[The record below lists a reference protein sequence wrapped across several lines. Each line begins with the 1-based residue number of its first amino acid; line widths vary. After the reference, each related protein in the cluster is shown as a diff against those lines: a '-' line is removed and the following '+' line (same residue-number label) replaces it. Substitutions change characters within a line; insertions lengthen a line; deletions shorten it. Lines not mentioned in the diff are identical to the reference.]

1 MIEGLRISLE
11 SRDLH
16 LDYGVPDAF
25 SKRYLCLCSSKNIVV
40 MMFGSTYHPFS
51 DDNSWATPP
60 VSAST
65 GLSVTAFARF
75 EFEAGK
81 GNEGTKILMVEW
93 EDDDFSP
100 SPQGSWHVSWEG
112 KTSVLPADEQ
122 TSEKTRRFYFLLPP
136 GVTVPPVVSLSYVP
150 PPNSASTIKQPD
162 SVNINPL
169 PAIFPPE
176 LGATA
181 RTAGKKG
188 VLHTIW
194 AKKRLQA
201 LEKEIRE
208 ESLINAEGIA
218 LQMAIQE
225 KEWIE
230 ANFGVSVPLSAID
243 VSSPSPIASS
253 NALLPL
259 TPLSPIAGSR
269 LGEKLKGLKLNTSER
284 DSGKRAEDDEAYRQ
298 NDDQAHPLSPQSPDI
313 AVSSFSSF
321 HGVPVKGTSD
331 ARRIVAHHPP
341 SFIQEAQNNSNNI
354 SLMDPLTR
362 STTSDSAD
370 DLFAKALSPRTP
382 DLPLSPFSFSAT
394 QVIAG
399 E

>member
-1 MIEGLRISLE
+1 
-11 SRDLH
+11 
-16 LDYGVPDAF
+16 
-25 SKRYLCLCSSKNIVV
+25 
-40 MMFGSTYHPFS
+40 MFGSTYQPFS
-51 DDNSWATPP
+51 DDSSWTTPP

-136 GVTVPPVVSLSYVP
+136 GVTVPPVVNLSYVP
-150 PPNSASTIKQPD
+150 QPNSASTIKQPD
-162 SVNINPL
+162 SININPL

-201 LEKEIRE
+201 LEKEIRA
-208 ESLINAEGIA
+208 ESLVNVEGIA
-218 LQMAIQE
+218 LQMAIHE

-243 VSSPSPIASS
+243 VSSDSPITSS
-253 NALLPL
+253 SSLPPL
-259 TPLSPIAGSR
+259 TPLSPTAGSR
-269 LGEKLKGLKLNTSER
+269 LGEKLKGLKLDTSEK
-284 DSGKRAEDDEAYRQ
+284 DSGKRTDGERTLQEG
-298 NDDQAHPLSPQSPDI
+298 PDRT
-313 AVSSFSSF
+313 
-321 HGVPVKGTSD
+321 KT
-331 ARRIVAHHPP
+331 
-341 SFIQEAQNNSNNI
+341 
-354 SLMDPLTR
+354 
-362 STTSDSAD
+362 AD
-370 DLFAKALSPRTP
+370 TFR
-382 DLPLSPFSFSAT
+382 
-394 QVIAG
+394 
-399 E
+399 

>member
-1 MIEGLRISLE
+1 MKSEMSVANATRV
-11 SRDLH
+11 R
-16 LDYGVPDAF
+16 AA
-25 SKRYLCLCSSKNIVV
+25 KNNVA
-40 MMFGSTYHPFS
+40 MLGTTTQSFS
-51 DDNSWATPP
+51 DESHFSTWTTAPP
-60 VSAST
+60 VSAPNS
-65 GLSVTAFARF
+65 LSITAFARF

-122 TSEKTRRFYFLLPP
+122 TSERTRRFYFLLPP
-136 GVTVPPVVSLSYVP
+136 GVTVPPVVNLSYVP
-150 PPNSASTIKQPD
+150 QPNSASTIKQPD

-188 VLHTIW
+188 VLHTKW

-201 LEKEIRE
+201 LDKEIRE
-208 ESLINAEGIA
+208 ESLINVEGVA

-230 ANFGVSVPLSAID
+230 ANFGVLGLID
-243 VSSPSPIASS
+243 VSSTASPGPSSAS
-253 NALLPL
+253 LPPL
-259 TPLSPIAGSR
+259 TPLTPTVGSK
-269 LGEKLKGLKLNTSER
+269 LGEKLRGLKLDTSDKEA
-284 DSGKRAEDDEAYRQ
+284 GKRTEDEETHQRDA
-298 NDDQAHPLSPQSPDI
+298 QAHPLSPQSPDI

-321 HGVPVKGTSD
+321 HGVTLNNAPDT
-331 ARRIVAHHPP
+331 RRIVAHHPP
-341 SFIQEAQNNSNNI
+341 SSIQQAQNNSSEI
-354 SLMDPLTR
+354 SDIGLMDPLTR
-362 STTSDSAD
+362 SATSDSAD

-382 DLPLSPFSFSAT
+382 DLPRSPFSFSPT
-394 QVIAG
+394 EVIAG

>member
-1 MIEGLRISLE
+1 MS
-11 SRDLH
+11 STTPQPSAD
-16 LDYGVPDAF
+16 DSSF
-25 SKRYLCLCSSKNIVV
+25 SAWDV
-40 MMFGSTYHPFS
+40 
-51 DDNSWATPP
+51 PP
-60 VSAST
+60 VPGNSGS
-65 GLSVTAFARF
+65 LSITAFARF

-93 EDDDFSP
+93 EDDDFTP

-112 KTSVLPADEQ
+112 KTAVLPADEH

-150 PPNSASTIKQPD
+150 QPNSASTVKQPD
-162 SVNINPL
+162 STQINPL

-208 ESLINAEGIA
+208 ESVINVEGVA

-230 ANFGVSVPLSAID
+230 ANFGVSAPSSALDVSSSSPATSSSPLPSLVPLS
-243 VSSPSPIASS
+243 P
-253 NALLPL
+253 
-259 TPLSPIAGSR
+259 TAGSK
-269 LGEKLKGLKLNTSER
+269 LGDKLKGLKLDTSEKE
-284 DSGKRAEDDEAYRQ
+284 SKQPTEGKQ
-298 NDDQAHPLSPQSPDI
+298 
-313 AVSSFSSF
+313 
-321 HGVPVKGTSD
+321 GT
-331 ARRIVAHHPP
+331 RLFPHRE
-341 SFIQEAQNNSNNI
+341 QEHTNNI
-354 SLMDPLTR
+354 RRWNS
-362 STTSDSAD
+362 SSE
-370 DLFAKALSPRTP
+370 F
-382 DLPLSPFSFSAT
+382 
-394 QVIAG
+394 
-399 E
+399 

>member
-1 MIEGLRISLE
+1 MLG
-11 SRDLH
+11 
-16 LDYGVPDAF
+16 
-25 SKRYLCLCSSKNIVV
+25 
-40 MMFGSTYHPFS
+40 TTTQPFS
-51 DDNSWATPP
+51 DESSFSTWATTPP
-60 VSAST
+60 VSATNS
-65 GLSVTAFARF
+65 LSVNAFARF

-93 EDDDFSP
+93 EDDDLSP
-100 SPQGSWHVSWEG
+100 APQGSWYVSWEG

-122 TSEKTRRFYFLLPP
+122 ANERTRRFYFLLPP
-136 GVTVPPVVSLSYVP
+136 GVTVPPVVNLSYVP
-150 PPNSASTIKQPD
+150 QPNSASTIKQPA

-181 RTAGKKG
+181 STAGKKG
-188 VLHTIW
+188 VLHTKW

-201 LEKEIRE
+201 LDKEIRE
-208 ESLINAEGIA
+208 ESLINVEGVA

-230 ANFGVSVPLSAID
+230 ANFGVFGAID
-243 VSSPSPIASS
+243 VSSTASPGPSSAS
-253 NALLPL
+253 LPPL
-259 TPLSPIAGSR
+259 TPLSPTAGSR
-269 LGEKLKGLKLNTSER
+269 LGEKLRGLKLDTSDKEA
-284 DSGKRAEDDEAYRQ
+284 GKRTEGGQAAPDTLAGHKQLTFSDTETRQ
-298 NDDQAHPLSPQSPDI
+298 WDAQAHPLSPQSPDI

-321 HGVPVKGTSD
+321 HVALDKAPD

-341 SFIQEAQNNSNNI
+341 SYIQQAQSNSSEI
-354 SLMDPLTR
+354 GDIGLVAPLTR
-362 STTSDSAD
+362 SATSDSAD

-382 DLPLSPFSFSAT
+382 DLPRSPFSFSLT
-394 QVIAG
+394 EVTAG

>member
-1 MIEGLRISLE
+1 MLGTMIQSFSNE
-11 SRDLH
+11 SS
-16 LDYGVPDAF
+16 F
-25 SKRYLCLCSSKNIVV
+25 S
-40 MMFGSTYHPFS
+40 T
-51 DDNSWATPP
+51 WATTPP
-60 VSAST
+60 VSATNS
-65 GLSVTAFARF
+65 LSITAFARF

-122 TSEKTRRFYFLLPP
+122 TSERTRRFYFLLPP
-136 GVTVPPVVSLSYVP
+136 GVTVPPVVNLSYVP
-150 PPNSASTIKQPD
+150 QPNSASTIKQPD

-201 LEKEIRE
+201 LDKEIRE
-208 ESLINAEGIA
+208 ESLINVEGVA

-230 ANFGVSVPLSAID
+230 SNFGVLGPLSAID
-243 VSSPSPIASS
+243 VSSTASPGPSSAS
-253 NALLPL
+253 LPPL
-259 TPLSPIAGSR
+259 TPLTPTTGSR
-269 LGEKLKGLKLNTSER
+269 LGEKLRGLKLDTSDKEP
-284 DSGKRAEDDEAYRQ
+284 GKRTEDDDTHQRDA
-298 NDDQAHPLSPQSPDI
+298 QAHPLSPQSPDI

-321 HGVPVKGTSD
+321 HGVTLDNAPDT
-331 ARRIVAHHPP
+331 RRIVAHHPP
-341 SFIQEAQNNSNNI
+341 SYIQQAQNNSSEI
-354 SLMDPLTR
+354 SDIGLMDPLTR
-362 STTSDSAD
+362 SATSDSAD

-382 DLPLSPFSFSAT
+382 DLPRSPFSFSLT
-394 QVIAG
+394 EVTAG